1 MGIVPTQIYKRV
13 VPKIK
18 IPWRNINTW
27 KRHPEKAVI
36 DNPPVPTKK
45 SPETQGMEEYAK
57 AQTIRIANEK
67 HKVDDLVRKSN
78 RSVITI
84 SSTFPW
90 NIFPNTIDVEEGR
103 VTFIFRQF
111 LTSQTHSVDIKD
123 ISNVFI
129 ESGFFFATL
138 QVVSR
143 TFVQNDIKI
152 NYLDKYQAIK
162 VKSVIEALRTFNHN
176 NIDTSNYEVKELVEK
191 LSELH
196 VAR

>member
-1 MGIVPTQIYKRV
+1 MEVIPTQIYKRLA
-13 VPKIK
+13 PKIK
-18 IPWRNINTW
+18 IPWHSINTW
-27 KRHPEKAVI
+27 HSQPKKEPINNPSEKK
-36 DNPPVPTKK
+36 KK
-45 SPETQGMEEYAK
+45 SLETEGMEEYAK
-57 AQTIRIANEK
+57 SQTIRIANEK